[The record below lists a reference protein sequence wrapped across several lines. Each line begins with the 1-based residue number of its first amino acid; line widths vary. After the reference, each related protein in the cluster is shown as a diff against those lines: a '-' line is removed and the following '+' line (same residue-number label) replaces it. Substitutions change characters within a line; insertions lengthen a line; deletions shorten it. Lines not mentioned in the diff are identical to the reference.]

1 MPKQKEFQLSGAKKR
16 KLAKDKVDKERSAV
30 ATAQRLDRFLV
41 HSKLSVTESEKETVT
56 TISTSSAATF
66 QNESENSESGQC
78 QSQSDSE
85 SDSDHSEAVSEDDQ
99 GKADT
104 YNLSYFHSLVCGIF
118 SAVYSTIWQSQIHN
132 ARCSCKMNV

>member
-30 ATAQRLDRFLV
+30 ATAQRLDRFVV
-41 HSKLSVTESEKETVT
+41 HSKRSVTVTESEKETVA

-85 SDSDHSEAVSEDDQ
+85 SDSDHSEAAVSEDDQ
-99 GKADT
+99 SKADT
-104 YNLSYFHSLVCGIF
+104 YNLSYFPF
-118 SAVYSTIWQSQIHN
+118 NW
-132 ARCSCKMNV
+132 